1 MGPAVPPL
9 SRAVNLSRA
18 VHAIWALPLALL
30 LLMGVPGTPPG
41 GELHAQASPQ
51 KRPLTIAEYRLWRS
65 IAGAEISPD
74 GRWAAW
80 TYTLERGDD
89 TLHVASLDSEV
100 VHVVPLA
107 SGARFSDDGRWVAYF
122 LAPSFRDAER
132 ARADDSPVIRKAEL
146 MDLASGQKVTW
157 DDAASFGFAEGS
169 GHFFVK
175 KRRQEAA
182 GARSGGGGGQT
193 SGAPRPQGSD
203 MILRNLAEGYDELLG
218 SVDEHGF
225 NKTGAFLAYTVD
237 AADRDGNGIYV
248 ADLGAGTR
256 RALDNAKERFA
267 RLTWSEE
274 GDALAVLRGDT
285 PDGKVERANTL
296 LAWVGIGTPTPRR
309 HVFGPDPAAGSGL
322 PEGKVVS
329 EKAGITWSEDLATV
343 FVGIKDQAD
352 KLEDWPKDG
361 LPLADVNIWHW
372 ADDRIQAAQQQQAS
386 RDRDRTYV
394 AAVHLAEGRMIPLA
408 DEKMRTV
415 DLTRNGRWGI
425 GRDDSAYISD
435 WKPNVA
441 DYYRIDTRT
450 GERNPILRAHLRDLG
465 LSPDSQHFLYWLDG
479 HVWAYRLDNDQHVNL
494 TASSPVDFTNQEY
507 DYFGEKPPYGLAGW
521 SKDGASVILNHR
533 YDLWVQPLDG
543 RPASNLTLNRGFQD
557 DIRFR
562 YVRTDPEER
571 AIDLEAPILLS
582 AYGEWTK
589 KEGFFEVRDGNLVEL
604 AWEDRKFGRPQKA
617 EDADR
622 YLFTVQTFRDFPDLW
637 VSGRDFSDRQQVT
650 TANPQQEEYLW
661 GSRILFEYTNDDGVR
676 LQGTLA
682 IPDTYQEGQK
692 LPMLVRF
699 YEKYS
704 QDLHMHPTP
713 GYRHSP
719 NFAGYVSHGYLIMQ
733 PDIHFRVGSSH
744 SDMLECVEAAVR
756 KVIELGYADPAAVG
770 LSGHSYSG
778 GGGAYIAT
786 RSTMFAAVAHG
797 AAPINLVSEFNQ
809 LFVGSGQNNHQ
820 YDIYGQGRYGTNPYD
835 DFQLYWDQS
844 PISGVQDM
852 DTPVLYLH
860 GEDDPTVNW
869 EQGLEWYNALRFLG
883 KPIIWLS
890 YPGEGHGL
898 RKLEN
903 RIDFQ
908 YRLREF
914 FDHHLKGAPA
924 PGWMTEGIP
933 FLEKDRH
940 LRGYAPEVFVTPPDT
955 AAAGASG
962 RGSSPPGSGRTPLPS
977 DPGGPSLPRDPGQIA
992 PEPGL
997 FRSCGVGSGG

>member
-1 MGPAVPPL
+1 MHPVAPRSRSPL
-9 SRAVNLSRA
+9 QRFLGARALRARPFRLLVSLSWIFRGEPGRGRCFSREARPSRA
-18 VHAIWALPLALL
+18 IPLL
-30 LLMGVPGTPPG
+30 LLLPALLGPLPQGSV
-41 GELHAQASPQ
+41 EAQAASE
-51 KRPLTIAEYRLWRS
+51 KRPLAIAEYRLWRTIS
-65 IAGAEISPD
+65 GAEISPD
-74 GRWAAW
+74 GNWAAW
-80 TYTLERGDD
+80 SYTLERGDD
-89 TLHVASLDSEV
+89 TLHVAALDSDAA
-100 VHVVPLA
+100 HVVPLG
-107 SGARFSDDGRWVAYF
+107 SGAAFSDDGRWVAYF
-122 LAPSFRDAER
+122 LSPSFREAER
-132 ARADDSPVIRKAEL
+132 TRADNGPVIRRAEL
-146 MDLASGQKVTW
+146 LELDTGEKVTW
-157 DDAASFGFAEGS
+157 EDASAFGFANGS
-169 GHFFVK
+169 GHFSVK
-175 KRRQEAA
+175 KRRPAAA
-182 GARSGGGGGQT
+182 GARGAGGQG
-193 SGAPRPQGSD
+193 SGAQASGAARPQGSD
-203 MILRNLAEGYDELLG
+203 LILRNLVEGYDELLG

-225 NKTGAFLAYTVD
+225 NKAGTHLAYTVD
-237 AADRDGNGIYV
+237 AADRDGNGLYL
-248 ADLGAGTR
+248 ADLRAGTR
-256 RALDNAKERFA
+256 RALDNAKERYA

-285 PDGKVERANTL
+285 PEKKVERANTL
-296 LAWVGIGTPTPRR
+296 LAWAGLDTPNPRR
-309 HVFGPDPAAGSGL
+309 HTFGPEAGSGL
-322 PEGKVVS
+322 PAGKVLS
-329 EKAGITWSEDLATV
+329 EKGGLTWSQDLATV
-343 FVGIKDQAD
+343 FVGIKDQED

-361 LPLADVNIWHW
+361 FPLADVNIWHW
-372 ADDRIQAAQQQQAS
+372 ADDRIQAAQQRQAS

-394 AAVHLAEGRMIPLA
+394 AAVHLAEGRMVPLA

-425 GRDDSAYISD
+425 GRDESAYVSD
-435 WKPNVA
+435 WKPALA
-441 DYYRIDTRT
+441 DYFRIDTRT
-450 GERNPILRAHLRDLG
+450 GERREILRAHLRDLG
-465 LSPDSQHFLYWLDG
+465 LSPDSQHLLYWLDG
-479 HVWAYRLDNDQHVNL
+479 HVWAYRLDQDQHVNL

-507 DYFGEKPPYGLAGW
+507 DHFGDRPPYGLAGW
-521 SKDGASVILNHR
+521 SEDGESVLLNHR
-533 YDLWVQPLDG
+533 YDLWLQPLDG
-543 RPASNLTLNRGFQD
+543 RPGTNLTQNRGFQD
-557 DIRFR
+557 EIRFR

-571 AIDLEAPILLS
+571 TIDLEAPLLLS

-589 KEGFFEVRDGNLVEL
+589 KEGFFEVRNGNLVEL
-604 AWEDRKFGRPQKA
+604 AWEDRRFGRPQKA
-617 EDADR
+617 ESADR

-637 VSGRDFSDRQQVT
+637 VSGREFSDRERVT
-650 TANPQQEEYLW
+650 TANPQQEEYVW
-661 GSRILFEYTNDDGVR
+661 GSRILFDYTNDDGVR

-682 IPDTYQEGQK
+682 IPDSYREGEK

-704 QDLHMHPTP
+704 QDLHAHPTP

-719 NFAGYVSHGYLIMQ
+719 NFAGYVSNGYLVMQ

-786 RSTMFAAVAHG
+786 RSEMFAAVAHG

-844 PISGVQDM
+844 PISGVETM

-924 PGWMTEGIP
+924 PGWMTGGVP
-933 FLEKDRH
+933 FLGKERH
-940 LRGYAPEVFVTPPDT
+940 LRDYAPKVFVAPPDST
-955 AAAGASG
+955 
-962 RGSSPPGSGRTPLPS
+962 R
-977 DPGGPSLPRDPGQIA
+977 
-992 PEPGL
+992 
-997 FRSCGVGSGG
+997 SGGGG